1 MHLIGEYPVSMDE
14 KGRIRMPS
22 ALLRQLPAPGSEAEG
37 YSFVVNRGFEPCL
50 TLYPKTVWDQLAA
63 KINRLNRFNERNRL
77 FIRAFYYGA
86 YPVSTDTAGRILL
99 QKPLLDYAGI
109 SGDAL
114 MLAMDDRIEIWSE
127 DKYQGMRINPADFSD
142 LANDVLGGGPEG
154 VGDLDLSDLNL

>member
-127 DKYQGMRINPADFSD
+127 DNTRVCVSIPPISPIWPTTCWAEAPKAWVILIYPT
-142 LANDVLGGGPEG
+142 
-154 VGDLDLSDLNL
+154 